1 MWHDILMVA
10 IGLIAGGVLGFFLSR
25 MFMEKYLTKNPP
37 INEEMIKALMSGM
50 GRTPNQK
57 QVNQM
62 MKQMQTVSKKKK

>member
-1 MWHDILMVA
+1 MWHDILMIV
-10 IGLIAGGVLGFFLSR
+10 IGLIPGIVIGFLISR
-25 MFMEKYLTKNPP
+25 TVTKKMLKKNPP

-62 MKQMQTVSKKKK
+62 MKQMQKYM

>member
-1 MWHDILMVA
+1 MWHDILMVV
-10 IGLIAGGVLGFFLSR
+10 IGLVPGIIIGFLIARTVTKKML
-25 MFMEKYLTKNPP
+25 KKNPP

-62 MKQMQTVSKKKK
+62 MKQMQKYM

>member
-1 MWHDILMVA
+1 MWHDILMVV

-62 MKQMQTVSKKKK
+62 MKQMQKYM